1 MFFDPV
7 KGFESPTNKTHKW
20 EQLPAWWHEK
30 VKKAKEQTKRVMPK
44 ALKAGVKFA
53 LGTDLNHGQLW
64 LECKYFVQEIG
75 ATPMQAI
82 LAVTKNCSELLG
94 TF

>member
-1 MFFDPV
+1 
-7 KGFESPTNKTHKW
+7 
-20 EQLPAWWHEK
+20 
-30 VKKAKEQTKRVMPK
+30 MPK